1 MLDPAMSFFLGNLL
15 AMIGWAGLITSLFVK
30 AARPAVWTGTQVM
43 IPALLAA
50 AYVLLIWQGRP
61 AFADGGFGSLE
72 EVRALFAHDS
82 ALAAGWLHYLA
93 FDLFVGSWITRDG
106 AKRGVAPLLVLPCLP
121 LAFLFGPSGLLLYFV
136 LRQVSSPA
144 RQEALQ

>member
-1 MLDPAMSFFLGNLL
+1 MLDPAMSFFFGNLL

-30 AARPAVWTGTQVM
+30 VARPAIWTATQLI

-50 AYVLLIWQGRP
+50 AYVLLIWQGRL
-61 AFADGGFGSLE
+61 AFAEGGFGSLE

-93 FDLFVGSWITRDG
+93 FDLFVGSWIARDG
-106 AKRGVAPLLVLPCLP
+106 AKRGVSPLLILPCLP

-136 LRQVSSPA
+136 LRQVSGQA